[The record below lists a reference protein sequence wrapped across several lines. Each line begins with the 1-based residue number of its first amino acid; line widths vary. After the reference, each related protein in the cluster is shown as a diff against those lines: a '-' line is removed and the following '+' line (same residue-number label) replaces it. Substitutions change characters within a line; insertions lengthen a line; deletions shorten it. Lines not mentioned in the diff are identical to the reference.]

1 MKTIIVVLLIM
12 CFAGCMK
19 VGDSRNATIDGGATM
34 VKIARHP
41 GYGLFV
47 MQYEGKE
54 YMVIRTLEGVAIC
67 PK

>member
-19 VGDSRNATIDGGATM
+19 VGDSTDVTMDGGATM
-34 VKIARHP
+34 IKIARNP
-41 GYGLFV
+41 GWGTFV

-54 YMVIRTLEGVAIC
+54 YMVVYTAEGVAIC